1 MTPLQVL
8 RQGRFGMLNLDMSLW
23 RVVRCFSSSLCN
35 IQKTSNPAKIAS
47 AISRRSW
54 ILREHQRQ
62 KMAQPRFSWRSHF
75 HFALFCLSNWIRNFL
90 IFLLKS
96 RQMMLSPV
104 KCLAEWL
111 NGQLGTDGKLNAIV
125 LAGFIQNPRRWMRGI
140 GRYQNQYVQ
149 ILGLFAQRL
158 AFAREG
164 VDQLGIPMVAFHD
177 FFISPFWP
185 LPIATPT
192 FWPCRSSL
200 SFCWIRLSKAWYF
213 LVRFSVQIFAC
224 ISFIWEIWI
233 WTSYLPSSERCQ
245 GQLKIV

>member
-1 MTPLQVL
+1 
-8 RQGRFGMLNLDMSLW
+8 
-23 RVVRCFSSSLCN
+23 
-35 IQKTSNPAKIAS
+35 
-47 AISRRSW
+47 
-54 ILREHQRQ
+54 
-62 KMAQPRFSWRSHF
+62 MAQPRFSWRSHF

-140 GRYQNQYVQ
+140 GRYQNQHVQ

-164 VDQLGIPMVAFHD
+164 VDELGISMVAFHD
-177 FFISPFWP
+177 FFEH
-185 LPIATPT
+185 LTVLTIANRDADLLTMQIQ
-192 FWPCRSSL
+192 FELLLNQIVKGMILL
-200 SFCWIRLSKAWYF
+200 ST
-213 LVRFSVQIFAC
+213 IFRPNIC
-224 ISFIWEIWI
+224 LHFFHLGNMNMNIILTIKWKMSG
-233 WTSYLPSSERCQ
+233 TVLYPVKVT
-245 GQLKIV
+245 LKKIKN